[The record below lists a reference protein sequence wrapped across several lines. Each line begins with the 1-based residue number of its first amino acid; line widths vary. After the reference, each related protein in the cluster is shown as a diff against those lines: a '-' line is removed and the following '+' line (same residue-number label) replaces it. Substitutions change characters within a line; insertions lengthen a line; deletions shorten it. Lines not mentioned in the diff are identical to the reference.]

1 MVLTGL
7 DRFLSDTDNYRHRRI
22 ALIANQTSVTRD
34 LVYGWDALR
43 AKGLDLRRIFSPE
56 HGVFAVEQDQ
66 APVREQTLA
75 GTELVSLYGSS
86 AGSLVPDSAALD
98 DIDLVL
104 FDIQDVGARYY
115 TYVNT
120 MALFMRA
127 LAGRDIGFMVLDRP
141 NPLGGLVVEGPPL
154 APGYESFVGV
164 FNVPVRHGLT
174 AGELA
179 RLYRKERGLDI
190 NLAVTP
196 MTGWS
201 RENYFDE
208 TGLPWVPPSPN
219 MPTLDTALVYPGM
232 CLLEG
237 TNISEGRGTT
247 TPFEIAGAPF
257 VGSERLAEQLN
268 SMGLPGA
275 YFRPVSFRPTFNK
288 FGGMICNGVY
298 IHVTDR
304 RMYLPFLAGIAFV
317 KAMRGLHGDDI
328 TFPHGVYEFNDTHPA
343 FDLLAGGAGIREAI
357 IDGMELDDIRASWR
371 DYEREFAEAG
381 RVFALLTRLHVTW
394 IIPPGDNCNC
404 RLEARKPGN
413 PGIEGKKRLENS
425 FR

>member
-7 DRFLSDTDNYRHRRI
+7 DRFLTDTDNYRGCRI
-22 ALIANQTSVTRD
+22 ALIANQTSVTRE
-34 LVYGWDALR
+34 LVYSWDALR
-43 AKGLDLRRIFSPE
+43 ARGLDLRRIFSPE
-56 HGVFAVEQDQ
+56 HGIFAVEQDQ
-66 APVREQTLA
+66 APVREQALS

-86 AGSLVPDSAALD
+86 ADSLIPDNAALD

-104 FDIQDVGARYY
+104 FDIQDVGTRYY

-127 LAGRDIGFMVLDRP
+127 LAGRDIEFMVLDRP
-141 NPLGGLVVEGPPL
+141 NPLGGLAVEGPPL
-154 APGYESFVGV
+154 TPGYESFVGV

-179 RLYRKERGLDI
+179 RFYKKEHGLDI
-190 NLAVTP
+190 TLAVTP
-196 MTGWS
+196 MGGWS
-201 RENYFDE
+201 RDNYFDG

-219 MPTLDTALVYPGM
+219 MPTLATALVYPGM

-257 VGSERLAEQLN
+257 VESERLSERLN
-268 SMGLPGA
+268 SMNLPGV

-288 FGGMICNGVY
+288 FGGMINNGVY
-298 IHVTDR
+298 IHVTGCR
-304 RMYLPFLAGIAFV
+304 TYLPFLTGVAFV
-317 KAMRGLHGDDI
+317 KAMRGLYGDDI

-343 FDLLAGGAGIREAI
+343 FDLLAGGADIREMILA
-357 IDGMELDDIRASWR
+357 GVELNDISASWR
-371 DYEREFAEAG
+371 ESEREFVE
-381 RVFALLTRLHVTW
+381 RRREFLLY
-394 IIPPGDNCNC
+394 
-404 RLEARKPGN
+404 
-413 PGIEGKKRLENS
+413 
-425 FR
+425 

>member
-1 MVLTGL
+1 MVFTGL
-7 DRFLSDTDNYRHRRI
+7 DRFLAETDNYRGRNM

-34 LVYGWDALR
+34 LVYGWEALR
-43 AKGLDLRRIFSPE
+43 AKGLPIRRVFSPE
-56 HGVFAVEQDQ
+56 HGIFAVEQDQ

-86 AGSLVPDSAALD
+86 ADSLVPDNSALD

-104 FDIQDVGARYY
+104 FDIQDVGTRYY

-127 LAGRDIGFMVLDRP
+127 LAGRDIEFMVLDRP
-141 NPLGGLVVEGPPL
+141 NPLGGLAVEGPPL

-179 RLYRKERGLDI
+179 RLYIKEQNLDI
-190 NLAVTP
+190 TLTVTP
-196 MTGWS
+196 MADWS
-201 RENYFDE
+201 REMYFDV
-208 TGLPWVPPSPN
+208 TGLHWVPPSPN
-219 MPTLDTALVYPGM
+219 MPTLATALVYPGM

-257 VGSERLAEQLN
+257 AEAESLAGRLN
-268 SMGLPGA
+268 TMNLPGA

-288 FGGMICNGVY
+288 FGGMICNGVC

-304 RMYLPFLAGIAFV
+304 RTYLPFLTGVSFV
-317 KAMRGLHGDDI
+317 KAMRDLFGDDI
-328 TFPHGVYEFNDTHPA
+328 TFPRGVYEFNDTHPA
-343 FDLLAGGAGIREAI
+343 FDLLAGGADIREAI
-357 IDGMELDDIRASWR
+357 LGRKELDAISDSWK
-371 DYEREFAEAG
+371 DYEREFAE
-381 RVFALLTRLHVTW
+381 RRKEFLLY
-394 IIPPGDNCNC
+394 
-404 RLEARKPGN
+404 
-413 PGIEGKKRLENS
+413 
-425 FR
+425 